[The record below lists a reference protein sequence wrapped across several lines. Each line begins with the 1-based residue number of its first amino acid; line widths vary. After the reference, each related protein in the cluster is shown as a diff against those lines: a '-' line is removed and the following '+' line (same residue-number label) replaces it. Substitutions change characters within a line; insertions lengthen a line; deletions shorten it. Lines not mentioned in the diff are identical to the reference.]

1 MKKKNREEIERERER
16 EREESTRFQLFE
28 IRVRNPLIIFISFFS
43 E

>member
-1 MKKKNREEIERERER
+1 MKKKNREEIERER